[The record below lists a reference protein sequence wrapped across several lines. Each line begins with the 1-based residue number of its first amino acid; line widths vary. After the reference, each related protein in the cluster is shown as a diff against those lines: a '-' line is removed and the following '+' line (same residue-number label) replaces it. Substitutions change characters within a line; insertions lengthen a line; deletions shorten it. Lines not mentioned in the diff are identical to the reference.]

1 MTDLALNIARL
12 EKQIQSNQPKLEV
25 QGELD
30 VATVKLQETQTRL
43 AAANVKLEKLSEVLN
58 PLLCE
63 LDDFDKLT
71 TDLLV
76 LLKKRLEK
84 ER

>member
-1 MTDLALNIARL
+1 MNVLALNIARL

-30 VATVKLQETQTRL
+30 VANVKLQETQNRL